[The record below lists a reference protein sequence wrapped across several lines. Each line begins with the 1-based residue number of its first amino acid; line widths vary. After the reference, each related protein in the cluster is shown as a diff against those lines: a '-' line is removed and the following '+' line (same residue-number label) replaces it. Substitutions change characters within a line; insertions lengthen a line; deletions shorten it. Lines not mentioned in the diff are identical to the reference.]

1 MKLLKIACESI
12 IENFADTV
20 ELVFP
25 CKDYHPGQ

>member
-12 IENFADTV
+12 IESFSDTV

-25 CKDYHPGQ
+25 CTDYHPEQ